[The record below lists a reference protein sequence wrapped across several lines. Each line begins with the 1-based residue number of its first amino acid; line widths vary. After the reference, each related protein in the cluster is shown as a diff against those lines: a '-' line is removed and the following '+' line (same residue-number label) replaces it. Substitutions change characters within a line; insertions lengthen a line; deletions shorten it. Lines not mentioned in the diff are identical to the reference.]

1 MAKKKLSVD
10 KKLLAK
16 ILIAIGV
23 LAIIY
28 GVAWFVISSMRDGGT
43 EGWAPDERGN
53 LVSAVD
59 DAEAASIDGDA
70 RRAQE
75 IYDQGIAN
83 SEDDNETMM
92 LTVMKA
98 YSLFGDEDYE
108 GALSVARDAEDRWK
122 RVDTAILLGDI
133 YAAQGNKDDARKHYQ
148 LAIERLDPTEYDYES
163 AKKMLQSK
171 TNNL

>member
-1 MAKKKLSVD
+1 MAKKNFSVD

-16 ILIAIGV
+16 VLMAVGV
-23 LAIIY
+23 LAIVGATGWLVY
-28 GVAWFVISSMRDGGT
+28 NSMRDGGI

-59 DAEAASIDGDA
+59 DAEAASLEGDS

-98 YSLFGDEDYE
+98 YSLYSDEDYE

-133 YAAQGNKDDARKHYQ
+133 HATQGSKDDARRHYQ
-148 LAIERLDPTEYDYES
+148 LAIERLDPNEYDYES
-163 AKKMLQSK
+163 AKKMLQDK
-171 TNNL
+171 INNL